1 MDCCRGTAIG
11 KDEGDGEG
19 DGDGDGE
26 GDGEGDGDG
35 EGKGDGDGD
44 RVSSS
49 GQFPLTVPIKTNAI
63 IKLYISGLA
72 IIITTAVSKRSW
84 LISFYNNSAL

>member
-11 KDEGDGEG
+11 KDEGDGDGESDG
-19 DGDGDGE
+19 ESDGDGDE
-26 GDGEGDGDG
+26 
-35 EGKGDGDGD
+35 D

-49 GQFPLTVPIKTNAI
+49 GQFPWTVPIKTNAI
-63 IKLYISGLA
+63 IKLYISGLT
-72 IIITTAVSKRSW
+72 IIITTVVSKRSW

>member
-1 MDCCRGTAIG
+1 MDCCRGT
-11 KDEGDGEG
+11 D
-19 DGDGDGE
+19 
-26 GDGEGDGDG
+26 EGDGDG
-35 EGKGDGDGD
+35 EGEGDGDGD

-72 IIITTAVSKRSW
+72 IMIITVVSKRSW
-84 LISFYNNSAL
+84 LISFYNNCIMNLDVPHFMRYNRS

>member
-11 KDEGDGEG
+11 KDEGDGEV
-19 DGDGDGE
+19 DGDGE
-26 GDGEGDGDG
+26 GE
-35 EGKGDGDGD
+35 GDGD

-49 GQFPLTVPIKTNAI
+49 GQFPWTVPIKTNAI

>member
-19 DGDGDGE
+19 DDE
-26 GDGEGDGDG
+26 
-35 EGKGDGDGD
+35 GDGD

-72 IIITTAVSKRSW
+72 IMIITVVSKRSC
-84 LISFYNNSAL
+84 LISFYNNSALTLDVPHFMRYNQS